1 MTPPPDHDRPPA
13 TWPFW
18 VAGTAVAF
26 FGVLL
31 VRVVAPGLGAA
42 RIPVIVAGFVLALV
56 GLFVIT
62 VGTRRKYTYLARRDE
77 RGKPE

>member
-1 MTPPPDHDRPPA
+1 MNPAPGHDRPPA

-26 FGVLL
+26 FGVFL
-31 VRVVAPGLGAA
+31 VRVVAPGLTAA
-42 RIPVIVAGFVLALV
+42 RTPVVVAGFVLALL

-62 VGTRRKYTYLARRDE
+62 VGTRRKYTYLARRD
-77 RGKPE
+77 RPDQPE